1 MDSPRERGSVE
12 LDGGPTTFRFDLLER
27 DVELDAVEAL
37 IGGGSGWGGLLVIE
51 GPPGIGK
58 TSLIVETQVRAQDAG
73 MRVFGARCSELET
86 TFSFGVVRQLFE
98 PFLAELADTER
109 ARLLAGAAASAT
121 PVFEPSHL
129 AAEAATDVSLAML
142 HGLYWL
148 TANVATGQPLLFTI
162 DDLHWCDPPSLRW
175 LAYLLLRM
183 EGLEVSI
190 VVGLRPTEQGEA
202 PALLAQI
209 ASDPQATVIR
219 PAPLS
224 PAATTQFVR
233 EALLPGADDAFCAAC
248 HELTG
253 GNPLLLRE
261 LRNAVIA
268 ENVGPSMIDVSRLR
282 ELAARAGSR
291 ALSVRLSRLPL
302 DATRLAQAVAILG
315 EDAEP
320 RHAAALVD
328 LDEQEAS
335 RAIADLVRVDV
346 LRSQRLLGFVHPL
359 VRAAVYQTLTAL
371 ERDAGHR
378 RAADLLSAS
387 QAEPER
393 VAAHLLRASPAASL
407 EAVAVLREAARRA
420 TARGASETA
429 VAYLRRALAE
439 PPATAARG
447 GILLELGSAEALVSG
462 EEAVEHLRAAYE
474 LIDDPTR
481 RAKVALAL
489 GEQLSWLT
497 PADSARVLAR
507 ALEDVAGADPEL
519 ERIIEARL
527 IDSFSDPVLYQAAVR
542 RLERFR
548 DAPPRGGTLGEKML
562 LAELAYHD
570 AWVGTP
576 ASAVVPFARRALAGG
591 TLLAGEISPGPAVHA
606 CVVLIHADVD
616 DPITIYEAAVTEA
629 HQRGSILALAL
640 AKMLSAE
647 ALFCRGDLG
656 EAEEDGRE
664 ARDAYEAWGATAR
677 FPLLV
682 ASFRSDALM
691 EQGKLEEAAMAL
703 ARAEVGE
710 APAETARALLLLS
723 RARLRML
730 RGDLRGGLEDALDAG
745 RHYEAVGGRNPA
757 FVSWRSQ
764 AALALLELGD
774 RDEARRLACEELELA
789 RAWGAP
795 RALGAALRA
804 AGLVSTGNEGI
815 ALLTESIE
823 VLADSP
829 AKLEHAKSRTE
840 LGAALRRANRR
851 SEAREQLR
859 RGVELATICGATPLA
874 ARAEAELLATGA
886 RPRRIAL
893 SGVEALTP
901 SERRVAE
908 MAAEGPTNREIAQAL
923 FVTPKTVEVHLSRAY
938 RKLGINSRSQL
949 AAALVEARGR

>member
-1 MDSPRERGSVE
+1 
-12 LDGGPTTFRFDLLER
+12 
-27 DVELDAVEAL
+27 
-37 IGGGSGWGGLLVIE
+37 
-51 GPPGIGK
+51 
-58 TSLIVETQVRAQDAG
+58 
-73 MRVFGARCSELET
+73 
-86 TFSFGVVRQLFE
+86 
-98 PFLAELADTER
+98 
-109 ARLLAGAAASAT
+109 
-121 PVFEPSHL
+121 
-129 AAEAATDVSLAML
+129 
-142 HGLYWL
+142 
-148 TANVATGQPLLFTI
+148 
-162 DDLHWCDPPSLRW
+162 
-175 LAYLLLRM
+175 
-183 EGLEVSI
+183 
-190 VVGLRPTEQGEA
+190 
-202 PALLAQI
+202 
-209 ASDPQATVIR
+209 
-219 PAPLS
+219 LS

-268 ENVGPSMIDVSRLR
+268 ENVGPRMIDVSRLR

-320 RHAAALVD
+320 RHVAALVD

-359 VRAAVYQTLTAL
+359 VRAAVYETLTAL

-393 VAAHLLRASPAASL
+393 CRCPPAPCVSPAASL

-429 VAYLRRALAE
+429 VAYLRRVLAE

-447 GILLELGSAEALVSG
+447 EILLELGSAEALVSG

-489 GEQLSWLT
+489 GEQLSRLT

-527 IDSFSDPVLYQAAVR
+527 IDSFSDPVLYQPAVR

-548 DAPPRGGTLGEKML
+548 NAPPRGGTLGEKML

-576 ASAVVPFARRALAGG
+576 VAAVVPFARRALAGG

-691 EQGKLEEAAMAL
+691 EQGKVEEAAMAL

-774 RDEARRLACEELELA
+774 WDEARRLACEELELA

-804 AGLVSTGNEGI
+804 AGLISTGNEGI

-886 RPRRIAL
+886 RSRRIAL

-938 RKLGINSRSQL
+938 RKLGINSRPSL
-949 AAALVEARGR
+949 LRPWLKRAAGRFGTGTRAAAFGWRARSVRASG